1 MYSLQWQLG
10 DTIKVLTLVET
21 RAKDATDL
29 MKDSLLLMIRS
40 TQLNIEAGG
49 RPTPFAPLA
58 QSTIDARL
66 GVSAGKFAGGFG
78 KSAVKKQNKYFGM
91 VSSLKIL
98 RDTGLLMQSLGAGA
112 SGIFEEADG
121 FGEYD
126 ASSATLGTN
135 RPGADAIQLGYPPN
149 NLPGREYILF
159 QVQDEDDLLVMAED
173 FYTGAGPYA
182 EA

>member
-1 MYSLQWQLG
+1 MGQPPARACRVQHGEGGHVVVYSLQWQLG

-40 TQLNIEAGG
+40 TQLNIEAQG
-49 RPTPFAPLA
+49 RPTPFAEHAESTKKRRGEGA
-58 QSTIDARL
+58 Q
-66 GVSAGKFAGGFG
+66 
-78 KSAVKKQNKYFGM
+78 
-91 VSSLKIL
+91 IL
-98 RDTGLLMQSLGAGA
+98 RNEGLLMQSLGAGA

-135 RPGADAIQLGYPPN
+135 RPGADALQLGYPPN

-159 QVQDEDDLLVMAED
+159 QVQDEEDLLVMAED
-173 FYTGAGPYA
+173 FFTGSGPYA
-182 EA
+182 ES